1 MEDQQPDVYKVSNV
15 VYQWR
20 DIEFVTVPASR
31 SPLIVSSTYTMLL
44 ITSGSGIFLKNKVR
58 ERVISGDCVI
68 LPPGEA
74 IVIKVGDEA
83 LTYYRI
89 GFEVF
94 GSINSESVVTGQPLL
109 DKLLQQ
115 AIISCESFSSCLL
128 LAEELYKQH
137 MLIDELEQMENQLR
151 FQKLLLYILK
161 QFRSTNRDTH
171 LRKDIQD
178 SIEYIN
184 NNFHES
190 ISIEELAMMTSTN
203 RSSYTQL
210 FKEITGQLPIDY
222 LNTLRIDKAQQL
234 LLMTEDNLQQIAQTI
249 GYSTEYYFNRK
260 FKNKVGLTPGK
271 YRSGYKA
278 NSNIFAPFLEDFLIA
293 LDVKP
298 VLQCSHK
305 QWGQQEYL
313 NMSEVP
319 TFDVTAENW
328 SILSEYDTEFIIL
341 SEGYERWSLQQC
353 SQISPVY
360 KLFSS
365 AENWRETLQTI
376 GTIVGRKDKVAIV
389 IDEHEQN
396 IAQARAQLSQT
407 LGNES
412 VAVLRIASN
421 RIHLYGG
428 PTRGYTG
435 PLLYQNLGL
444 AQPAMV
450 QRISPDER
458 RVNLSMDALSK
469 LDADH
474 IFITFEK
481 EDEVGAGRELLQS
494 SIWQALPAVKGNRV
508 YEVDFYAW
516 MNYGVLS
523 HNRKIEDILR
533 VLA

>member
-1 MEDQQPDVYKVSNV
+1 MDDQQPDTYKVSNIA
-15 VYQWR
+15 YHWQ

-31 SPLIVSSTYTMLL
+31 SPILVCSTYTILL
-44 ITSGSGIFLKNKVR
+44 ITSGSGIFLQDKVR
-58 ERVISGDCVI
+58 ESVHSGDCI
-68 LPPGEA
+68 MLPPGKA
-74 IVIKVGDEA
+74 IVIKVGNEA
-83 LTYYRI
+83 CTYYRI
-89 GFEVF
+89 SFGVF
-94 GSINSESVVTGQPLL
+94 GRPNADSFATSQPLF
-109 DKLLQQ
+109 DKLLEQG
-115 AIISCESFSSCLL
+115 IISCESYSSCLL

-137 MLIDELEQMENQLR
+137 MLIDELEQLENQLR

-161 QFRSTNRDTH
+161 QFRGTNRNTQ
-171 LRKDIQD
+171 LRKDIQA

-184 NNFHES
+184 NNYHES
-190 ISIEELAMMTSTN
+190 ISIEQLATITSTN
-203 RSSYTQL
+203 RYSYTQL

-260 FKNKVGLTPGK
+260 FKQKVGLTPGK

-313 NMSEVP
+313 NMKEVP

-328 SILSEYDTEFIIL
+328 SILSEYDTEFVIL
-341 SEGYERWSLQQC
+341 SEGYERWSLGQC
-353 SQISPVY
+353 SQVSPVY

-365 AENWRETLQTI
+365 AENWQETLQTI
-376 GTIVGRKDKVAIV
+376 GTILGRKDKVATV
-389 IDEHEQN
+389 IEEHEQY

-407 LGNES
+407 LGNET

-421 RIHLYGG
+421 TIHLYGG

-435 PLLYQNLGL
+435 PLLYHNLGL

-481 EDEVGAGRELLQS
+481 EDGAGRELLQS
-494 SIWQALPAVKGNRV
+494 SVWQELPAVKGNRV

-533 VLA
+533 ALA